1 MEFTKDQANEMWS
14 LLCLFVIGD
23 CPDDTETPEYIDQT
37 KCHTDDS
44 ECWYCWNG
52 FISKFIDKTKKE
64 NGITRLTHGV

>member
-1 MEFTKDQANEMWS
+1 MKFTEDQATEMWL

-23 CPDDTETPEYIDQT
+23 CPDDAEIPEYIDQK

-52 FISKFIDKTKKE
+52 FVGALIDKIKKE
-64 NGITRLTHGV
+64 NNITRLTHGV